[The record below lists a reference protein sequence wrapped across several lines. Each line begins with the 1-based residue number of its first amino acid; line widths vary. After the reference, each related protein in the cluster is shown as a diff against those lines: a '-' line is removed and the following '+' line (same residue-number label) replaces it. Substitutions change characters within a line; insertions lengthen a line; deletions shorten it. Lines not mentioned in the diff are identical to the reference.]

1 MINAETD
8 GELVKNAVRYEDTL
22 KKHLNKEISHKQK
35 KARRLF

>member
-22 KKHLNKEISHKQK
+22 KNILIILAS
-35 KARRLF
+35 LFF